1 MHRLAA
7 CATSS
12 DKLKFVGHTVG
23 RMPEL
28 PEVEH
33 VVRALRPAITGRRII
48 SAELKLARIAPE
60 ASASQFKRKLRG
72 AVVNGVSRR
81 GKYILIELDNNRV
94 LLTHLR
100 MTGKFI
106 SLTIDQSLPRH
117 AHVIFYLDDERRLV
131 FCDMRQFGR
140 MRLVAAKKLST
151 LPQIQA
157 LAPEPLTDDF
167 SFEYFRETLSKSRRS
182 LKQLLLDQT
191 RILGLGN
198 IYASEALFLAR
209 ISPLKAADT
218 LSRLRALRL
227 HQAIR
232 EILNEAI
239 DAGSTLRID
248 LDDGG
253 GSYFGTT
260 ERFWRVY
267 ERAGEPCVNCGAR
280 IKRVVQGGRSTY
292 YCPKC
297 QRT

>member
-1 MHRLAA
+1 
-7 CATSS
+7 
-12 DKLKFVGHTVG
+12 
-23 RMPEL
+23 MPEL

-33 VVRALRPAITGRRII
+33 VVRALRRAVLGRRILA
-48 SAELKLARIAPE
+48 AEVKLPRLLVG
-60 ASASQFKRKLRG
+60 SSLSSFKRKLRG
-72 AVVNGVSRR
+72 ARIDAINRR
-81 GKYILIELDNNRV
+81 GKYILIELDNEQV
-94 LLTHLR
+94 LLVHLR
-100 MTGKFI
+100 MTGKFLCI
-106 SLTIDQSLPRH
+106 GTEQSLPPYP
-117 AHVIFYLDDERRLV
+117 HVVFYLDDDRRLV

-140 MRLVAAKKLST
+140 MRLLPAQKLPALS
-151 LPQIQA
+151 QIEA

-167 SFEYFRETLSKSRRS
+167 SFDYLRETLAKSRRS

-209 ISPLKAADT
+209 ISPLKAAHS
-218 LSRLRALRL
+218 LSKSRALRL

-232 EILNEAI
+232 DILQEAI

-248 LDDGG
+248 LSDGN

-267 ERAGEPCVNCGAR
+267 ERAGEPCVNCGTR
-280 IKRVVQGGRSTY
+280 IRRVVQGGRSTY

-297 QRT
+297 QRS